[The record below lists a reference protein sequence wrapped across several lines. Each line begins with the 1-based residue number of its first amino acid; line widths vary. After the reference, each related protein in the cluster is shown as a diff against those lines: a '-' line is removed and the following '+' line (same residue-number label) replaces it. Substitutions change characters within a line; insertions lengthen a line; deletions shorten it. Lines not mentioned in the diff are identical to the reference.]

1 MTEPQAYRGRV
12 LLVEDEPDVLAYVAR
27 LLREN
32 GWFTTA
38 VEDVESAEPYLADHD
53 VLLCDVMLPGQDGI
67 SFTRDLRKR
76 TDSVRWM
83 PVILLTARAA
93 SDDIVAGLEAGAD
106 DYITKPF
113 EEPELVARV
122 ATHTELA
129 LMRQIVIDEAESKA
143 EHLERALV
151 SNRTIGTAIGILMSE
166 RRVTPDQAF
175 TLLRERSQNSNRR
188 LREIAEDVVLT
199 GTLPD

>member
-1 MTEPQAYRGRV
+1 MTNDTGYRGRV
-12 LLVEDEPDVLAYVAR
+12 LLVEDEPDVRSYVAR
-27 LLREN
+27 LLRES
-32 GWFTTA
+32 GWRTTA
-38 VEDVESAEPYLADHD
+38 VEGVESAEPVLADHD
-53 VLLCDVMLPGQDGI
+53 VLLCDILLPGQDGI
-67 SFTRDLRKR
+67 SFTRDLRAR

-93 SDDIVAGLEAGAD
+93 SDDIVAGLGAGAD

-129 LMRQIVIDEAESKA
+129 LMRQIVIDEAQGKA
-143 EHLERALV
+143 EHLERALA
-151 SNRTIGTAIGILMSE
+151 SNRTIGTAIGILMSQQ
-166 RRVTPDQAF
+166 RVTSDAAF
-175 TLLRERSQNSNRR
+175 ALLREHSQNSNRR

-199 GTLPD
+199 GALPE